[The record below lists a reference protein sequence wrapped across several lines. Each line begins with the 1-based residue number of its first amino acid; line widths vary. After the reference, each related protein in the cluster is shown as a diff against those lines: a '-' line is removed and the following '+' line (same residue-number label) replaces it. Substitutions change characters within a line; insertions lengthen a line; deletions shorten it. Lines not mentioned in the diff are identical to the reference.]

1 MIQCKLNVLHTIAQ
15 GQEFEVHGYLLT
27 ILHSKI
33 KWASTSGKTV
43 SMAKIFIF
51 LYFIGIFFVVDSTNR
66 NRFQEGY
73 DWLKTR
79 ILQEELFDGIPLI
92 ILANKREKRKSA
104 SIEEIAQAFHL
115 HEINQSRYGQQGIQS
130 RFCENLL
137 K

>member
-1 MIQCKLNVLHTIAQ
+1 MRFA
-15 GQEFEVHGYLLT
+15 
-27 ILHSKI
+27 
-33 KWASTSGKTV
+33 
-43 SMAKIFIF
+43 
-51 LYFIGIFFVVDSTNR
+51 GIFFVVDSTDWNK
-66 NRFQEGY
+66 FQEGY
-73 DWLKTR
+73 DRLKTK
-79 ILQEELFDGIPLI
+79 ILQQELFDGIPLI

>member
-1 MIQCKLNVLHTIAQ
+1 M
-15 GQEFEVHGYLLT
+15 
-27 ILHSKI
+27 
-33 KWASTSGKTV
+33 SGKTV

-51 LYFIGIFFVVDSTNR
+51 LYFTGIFFVVDSTNR

-104 SIEEIAQAFHL
+104 SIDEIAQAFHL
-115 HEINQSRYGQQGIQS
+115 HEINQSRYGQPGILS
-130 RFCENLL
+130 RFCVNLL
-137 K
+137 KW